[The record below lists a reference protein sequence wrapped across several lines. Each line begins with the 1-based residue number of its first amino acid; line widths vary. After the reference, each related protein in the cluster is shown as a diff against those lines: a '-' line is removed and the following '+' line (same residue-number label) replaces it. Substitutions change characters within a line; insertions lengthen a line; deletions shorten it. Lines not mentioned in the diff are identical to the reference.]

1 MVKPIPEIVAELK
14 VKFEFPLLVIVTFW
28 LLDCPTGT
36 LLKLSDA
43 GDIAMTARVPVP
55 LRGIDNGL
63 FVALLVMVTLAPLTA
78 PGVVG
83 ANFTVRVADCP
94 GVS

>member
-1 MVKPIPEIVAELK
+1 MFLSVIGCEL
-14 VKFEFPLLVIVTFW
+14 LLPTVTV
-28 LLDCPTGT
+28 P
-36 LLKLSDA
+36 KLMLVGLAAIWGS
-43 GDIAMTARVPVP
+43 VPVP

-78 PGVVG
+78 PAVVG